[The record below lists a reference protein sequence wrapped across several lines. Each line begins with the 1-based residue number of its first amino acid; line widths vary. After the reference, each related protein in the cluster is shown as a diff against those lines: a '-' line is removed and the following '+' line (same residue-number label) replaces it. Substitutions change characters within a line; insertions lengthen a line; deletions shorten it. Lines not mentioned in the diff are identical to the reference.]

1 VRESDCGYAIVPPL
15 PIENR
20 MNKVAFEALI
30 KKRTTKSLVSGDL
43 EMELILRFMPT
54 KEIENK
60 LAELHKA
67 DEFVA
72 VAIAEIK

>member
-1 VRESDCGYAIVPPL
+1 
-15 PIENR
+15 

-60 LAELHKA
+60 LAKLHKA

>member
-1 VRESDCGYAIVPPL
+1 
-15 PIENR
+15 
-20 MNKVAFEALI
+20 MNKVVFEALI

-43 EMELILRFMPT
+43 EMELILRFSPT

-60 LAELHKA
+60 LTELHKA
-67 DEFVA
+67 DKLVA